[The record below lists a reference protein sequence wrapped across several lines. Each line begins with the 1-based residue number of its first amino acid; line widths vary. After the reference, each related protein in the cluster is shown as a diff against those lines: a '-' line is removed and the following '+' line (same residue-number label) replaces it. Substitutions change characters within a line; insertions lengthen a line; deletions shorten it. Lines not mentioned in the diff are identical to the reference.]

1 MSNITKLT
9 TKDARDLSFIKEG
22 FVEFTGIQA
31 NTVLRECPF
40 EGQRKVSKD
49 HVKVLAD
56 IMMRGKWESKDKL
69 DFAIVHGQPI
79 LINGYHRMHAQVQ
92 CGKSVLW
99 TVVIHECESMDQV
112 RALYYRFDTNTRI
125 RTGVQVIDALNFAEC
140 TELSKGMADALYR
153 SVPLL
158 ANYFSNA
165 RKDKD
170 ILAARAVDRR
180 IAIANEYVD
189 AAQKY
194 EAAIT
199 GCTGA
204 FKRKLMNGGVAAVAL
219 ATFKFQP
226 IAAAEFWSGVAL
238 NDGLKKGDPR
248 QTLHMHL
255 YANKIA
261 GAGGLVN
268 RAAFAPATAW
278 NAFFEGRELHIIKHY
293 EGRKIKI
300 AGTYFDGE

>member
-1 MSNITKLT
+1 LNNTGSEMASLQTLEKALLNADKAGDV
-9 TKDARDLSFIKEG
+9 DA
-22 FVEFTGIQA
+22 
-31 NTVLRECPF
+31 
-40 EGQRKVSKD
+40 
-49 HVKVLAD
+49 VKTLV
-56 IMMRGKWESKDKL
+56 
-69 DFAIVHGQPI
+69 
-79 LINGYHRMHAQVQ
+79 
-92 CGKSVLW
+92 
-99 TVVIHECESMDQV
+99 
-112 RALYYRFDTNTRI
+112 
-125 RTGVQVIDALNFAEC
+125 
-140 TELSKGMADALYR
+140 
-153 SVPLL
+153 
-158 ANYFSNA
+158 
-165 RKDKD
+165 
-170 ILAARAVDRR
+170 RAVDRR